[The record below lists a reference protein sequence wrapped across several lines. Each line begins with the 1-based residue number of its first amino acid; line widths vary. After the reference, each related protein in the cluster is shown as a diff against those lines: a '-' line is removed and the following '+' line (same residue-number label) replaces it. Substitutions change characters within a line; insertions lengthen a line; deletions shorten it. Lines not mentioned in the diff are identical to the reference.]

1 MKKFKI
7 LLILFMFTISCGY
20 QPILTSDNKNFS
32 FKQAETNGDDRLS
45 FRVIRNLEH
54 LKSSDSEYNIK
65 IDIKEKKSISSKD
78 KKGNPSIFNLM
89 IIIKIDIEGK
99 NKNLSQTFSENL
111 NYNNQKNKFD
121 LKKFENEIK
130 LSLTDKLSQN
140 ILFYLQSV

>member
-1 MKKFKI
+1 
-7 LLILFMFTISCGY
+7 
-20 QPILTSDNKNFS
+20 
-32 FKQAETNGDDRLS
+32 
-45 FRVIRNLEH
+45 
-54 LKSSDSEYNIK
+54 
-65 IDIKEKKSISSKD
+65 
-78 KKGNPSIFNLM
+78 M

-130 LSLTDKLSQN
+130 LSLIDKLSQN